1 MDPTGTNQL
10 HDAFQKKCRYIRTRI
25 ALASIAYSSC
35 MVRRRFASEK
45 WEWRVGLRTCMR
57 PLLENCLLAWME
69 CAAPSFYLMTR
80 PWLGC
85 DGYRFRERRDRP
97 LCHLMVRQQT
107 WLDLK
112 NSVQSA
118 VAAGL
123 RMWEIGRASCN
134 E

>member
-1 MDPTGTNQL
+1 MHRGVDLSPWGPCSAVVSWVPRKQPQSMDPTGTNQL

-69 CAAPSFYLMTR
+69 CAAPSSYLMTR

-85 DGYRFRERRDRP
+85 
-97 LCHLMVRQQT
+97 
-107 WLDLK
+107 
-112 NSVQSA
+112 
-118 VAAGL
+118 
-123 RMWEIGRASCN
+123 
-134 E
+134 